1 MIFQLTVKCF
11 NHLATQSTTDRQ
23 TGRQTD
29 RQADRQADISEV
41 RLMNK
46 DWSNLLFVPG
56 FINGGGGH
64 HGDGVLRKESRKG
77 KPIVIV
83 VLFQVLQ
90 VYS

>member
-1 MIFQLTVKCF
+1 
-11 NHLATQSTTDRQ
+11 
-23 TGRQTD
+23 
-29 RQADRQADISEV
+29 
-41 RLMNK
+41 MNK

-56 FINGGGGH
+56 FINGGGGR

-77 KPIVIV
+77 KPIVVV